1 MKYHFKYSIA
11 LSAIIMFIYTG
22 LQAQNNAGYTLQQ
35 LIDSAVS
42 RSHLVA
48 IKDWQIK
55 EKAHKL
61 KEDAIRRY
69 PSVVLGSTF
78 QYNFSVGEL
87 SIPAGSIGVLSTAT
101 GDQLLPQQ
109 NTNLRVGQHEN
120 YSADVSLYQP
130 ILQQAK
136 IKTGLNIDKV
146 EIAVSELER
155 VKVKRELTL
164 AVQKLYYGIL
174 ITEKQKEEAVA
185 RLALANAKLVE
196 TENALIAGKTSRP
209 NLAGLRAIV
218 AEEEQNVLK
227 LDIMLQDYKRE
238 LAAIASLDEAR
249 LSKLQ
254 TPDTTMLDA
263 VVTESVDHFTD
274 KSSANTDLQIMQL
287 NREKARLAI
296 KAAKQGNLPDV
307 GFIAGYYY
315 QKGNPIL
322 PTSSP
327 YIGINLKWNLQD
339 LFSNHQVARQREAQL
354 KQAEH
359 ALAYQQQQLY
369 TDINKTYRKVSQTK
383 ALVQAARK
391 AWKYRCEELK
401 IQQDKQA
408 AGLNVTTDVL
418 EVKANLSKSES
429 DLYSAQLSYLLAK
442 AELESLIG
450 NNQ

>member
-1 MKYHFKYSIA
+1 MKLHFKYSIL
-11 LSAIIMFIYTG
+11 LSVIVIFIYTG
-22 LQAQNNAGYTLQQ
+22 LQAQSTAEYTLQQ
-35 LIDSAVS
+35 LIDSAVN

-55 EKAHKL
+55 EKTNKL
-61 KEDAIRRY
+61 KEDAIKRY
-69 PSVVLGSTF
+69 PSVVLGGSF
-78 QYNFSVGEL
+78 QYNFSLGEL
-87 SIPAGSIGVLSTAT
+87 NIPAGSIGVFPIAA
-101 GDQLLPQQ
+101 GEQLLPQQ

-120 YSADVSLYQP
+120 YSVDVSLYQP

-136 IKTGLNIDKV
+136 IKTGLDIDKV
-146 EIAVSELER
+146 DIAVSEREQL
-155 VKVKRELTL
+155 KVKRELTL

-174 ITEKQKEEAVA
+174 ISEKQKEEAVA

-227 LDIMLQDYKRE
+227 LDITVQDYKRD
-238 LAAIASLDEAR
+238 LATIANLDEAR

-254 TPDTTMLDA
+254 TPDTTMWDT
-263 VVTESVDHFTD
+263 VVTESVDRYID
-274 KSSANTDLQIMQL
+274 KSSTNTELQIMQL
-287 NREKARLAI
+287 NREKALLAI
-296 KAAKQGNLPDV
+296 KAAKQSNLPDV
-307 GFIAGYYY
+307 GFVAGYYY

-339 LFSNHQVARQREAQL
+339 LFSNHQVTRQRQSQL

-369 TDINKTYRKVSQTK
+369 TDINKTYRKVSQTR

-391 AWKYRCEELK
+391 ARNYRCEELK
-401 IQQDKQA
+401 VQQDRQV
-408 AGLNVTTDVL
+408 AGLNVTTEIL

-442 AELESLIG
+442 AELENLTGKS
-450 NNQ
+450 Q

>member
-1 MKYHFKYSIA
+1 MKSHFKYSIA
-11 LSAIIMFIYTG
+11 LSAIVMFIYTG

-55 EKAHKL
+55 EKTHKL

-87 SIPAGSIGVLSTAT
+87 NIPAGSIGVLSTAT

-136 IKTGLNIDKV
+136 IKTGLDIVKV
-146 EIAVSELER
+146 DIAVSERER

-174 ITEKQKEEAVA
+174 IAEKQKEEAVA
-185 RLALANAKLVE
+185 RLTLANAKLVE
-196 TENALIAGKTSRP
+196 TENALIAGKTSPP

-254 TPDTTMLDA
+254 TPDTTMQD
-263 VVTESVDHFTD
+263 VTESVDHYID
-274 KSSANTDLQIMQL
+274 KISTNTELQIMQL

-296 KAAKQGNLPDV
+296 KAAKQSNLPDV

-339 LFSNHQVARQREAQL
+339 LFSNHQVAHQRQAQL

-401 IQQDKQA
+401 VQQDKQA

-429 DLYSAQLSYLLAK
+429 DLYSAELSYLLAK